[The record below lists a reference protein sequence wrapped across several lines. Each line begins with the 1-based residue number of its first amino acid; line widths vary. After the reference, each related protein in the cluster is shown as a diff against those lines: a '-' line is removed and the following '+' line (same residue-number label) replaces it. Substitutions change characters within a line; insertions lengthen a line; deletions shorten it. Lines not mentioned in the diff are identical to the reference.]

1 VRVTRGGVAIM
12 QTMLSREGLAH
23 VRAAHRE
30 GRLEPTV

>member
-1 VRVTRGGVAIM
+1 M
-12 QTMLSREGLAH
+12 QTMLSRDGLAH